1 MQNNNKNIIAL
12 LGPTNTGKTHIDIE
26 KMLSYDSGIFGLP
39 LRLLARE
46 VYDKCV
52 EKIGAE
58 KVALITG
65 EEKILPNSA
74 EYFICTVESMPK
86 DKQVDFVAI
95 DEIQMCAD
103 RERGHIFTERLLN
116 ARGQMLTMFLGSQVM
131 TQIINDLL
139 DNVIFEKKER
149 FSKLSYAGY
158 KKISRLDRK
167 VAIIAFSI
175 EEVYAIAELVRRQKG
190 GAAVIM
196 GSLSPKTRNS
206 QVGLYQSGDVDYLIA
221 TDAIGMGLNMD
232 IDEIYFSNLKKFDG
246 KKTRRLNLVEM
257 SQIAGRAGRFKNDG
271 GFGTTGDCENL
282 NSDEIENIEKHLL
295 PKTKM
300 IYWRNSNLSFETPE
314 KLITS
319 LELKP
324 NKRNLLR
331 TNDSLDESVLRH
343 FLKKGA
349 NNILYH
355 KNLELLWEC
364 CQIPDFEK
372 KAYGQHINIIDKV
385 FQFLST
391 RKKKIPSTFMKEQ
404 LKGLEKD
411 HGNVDLLSHRL
422 SNVRTWSYVANKKNW
437 VENSDYWV
445 QLTKNIEDKLSDKL
459 HEELTK
465 SFIDKKISIL
475 SRSLKQDLILD
486 TEINEEN
493 KIFIDGQFIGE
504 LIGLKFLVALTP
516 KTLDTDIKSI
526 KKAARRGVKKELNK
540 RVAKII
546 DNKEITID
554 KDSKIIWKDS
564 PIGRLKKGH
573 DYLNPEI
580 EIIADEIIEL
590 KTKSELLEF
599 LKKWFNKYI
608 NDVLGDLINLTK
620 QKIDNQY
627 LRALI
632 FQLYEKNGVLK
643 RKDIDNIIK
652 LIPSEERKKLW
663 GMGIKIGRYHIYLP
677 KMLKPKA
684 VEFRISL
691 WKIFYNLTKKQEIPK
706 FGLNFLIDN
715 DYEKNFYLLCG
726 FEKFNNFFV
735 RIDILEKLFI
745 KILDNS
751 KDRKFK
757 INVEMMNL
765 LGCTKENFYKLM
777 TYMDY
782 KKDKVKDTY
791 IFKGERKKNKKFI
804 KFDKKENPFKKLLSL
819 NIK

>member
-1 MQNNNKNIIAL
+1 
-12 LGPTNTGKTHIDIE
+12 
-26 KMLSYDSGIFGLP
+26 
-39 LRLLARE
+39 
-46 VYDKCV
+46 
-52 EKIGAE
+52 
-58 KVALITG
+58 
-65 EEKILPNSA
+65 
-74 EYFICTVESMPK
+74 
-86 DKQVDFVAI
+86 
-95 DEIQMCAD
+95 
-103 RERGHIFTERLLN
+103 
-116 ARGQMLTMFLGSQVM
+116 
-131 TQIINDLL
+131 
-139 DNVIFEKKER
+139 
-149 FSKLSYAGY
+149 
-158 KKISRLDRK
+158 
-167 VAIIAFSI
+167 
-175 EEVYAIAELVRRQKG
+175 
-190 GAAVIM
+190 
-196 GSLSPKTRNS
+196 
-206 QVGLYQSGDVDYLIA
+206 
-221 TDAIGMGLNMD
+221 
-232 IDEIYFSNLKKFDG
+232 
-246 KKTRRLNLVEM
+246 
-257 SQIAGRAGRFKNDG
+257 
-271 GFGTTGDCENL
+271 
-282 NSDEIENIEKHLL
+282 
-295 PKTKM
+295 
-300 IYWRNSNLSFETPE
+300 
-314 KLITS
+314 
-319 LELKP
+319 
-324 NKRNLLR
+324 
-331 TNDSLDESVLRH
+331 
-343 FLKKGA
+343 
-349 NNILYH
+349 
-355 KNLELLWEC
+355 
-364 CQIPDFEK
+364 
-372 KAYGQHINIIDKV
+372 
-385 FQFLST
+385 
-391 RKKKIPSTFMKEQ
+391 
-404 LKGLEKD
+404 
-411 HGNVDLLSHRL
+411 
-422 SNVRTWSYVANKKNW
+422 
-437 VENSDYWV
+437 
-445 QLTKNIEDKLSDKL
+445 
-459 HEELTK
+459 
-465 SFIDKKISIL
+465 
-475 SRSLKQDLILD
+475 
-486 TEINEEN
+486 
-493 KIFIDGQFIGE
+493 
-504 LIGLKFLVALTP
+504 
-516 KTLDTDIKSI
+516 
-526 KKAARRGVKKELNK
+526 LNK

>member
-1 MQNNNKNIIAL
+1 MENNSQKIIAL
-12 LGPTNTGKTHIDIE
+12 LGPTNTGKTHIAIE
-26 KMLSYDSGIFGLP
+26 KMLQFNSGIFGLP

-46 VYDKCV
+46 VYDKCSA
-52 EKIGAE
+52 KIGSE
-58 KVALITG
+58 NVALITG
-65 EEKILPNSA
+65 EEKIIPSLA
-74 EYFICTVESMPK
+74 RFFICTVESMPK
-86 DKQVDFVAI
+86 DMQVEFVAV
-95 DEIQMCAD
+95 DEIQMCGD
-103 RERGHIFTERLLN
+103 RERGHVFTERLLN
-116 ARGQMLTMFLGSQVM
+116 SRGTKCTMFLGSQVM
-131 TQIINDLL
+131 ARMIDNLIE
-139 DNVIFEKKER
+139 NVIFEKKER

-232 IDEIYFSNLKKFDG
+232 INEIYFSNLKKFDG
-246 KKTRRLNLVEM
+246 KKTRRLNLIEL

-282 NSDEIENIEKHLL
+282 NSDEIENIEKHNL
-295 PKTKM
+295 PDTKI
-300 IYWRNSNLSFETPE
+300 IYWRNSNLNFKSPN
-314 KLITS
+314 KLIES

-324 NKRNLLR
+324 NKKNLLR

-343 FLKKGA
+343 FLKKGS
-349 NNILYH
+349 NNIIYH

-372 KAYGQHINIIDKV
+372 KAYGQHLNIVDKV

-391 RKKKIPSTFMKEQ
+391 RKNKIPSTFMKEQ

-459 HEELTK
+459 HDELTK

-475 SRSLKQDLILD
+475 SRSLKQDLVLD
-486 TEINEEN
+486 TKINENN
-493 KIFIDGQFIGE
+493 KIFIDGQLIGE
-504 LIGLKFLVALTP
+504 LKGLTFIIELTS

-526 KKAARRGVKKELNK
+526 KKAARRGVNEELNK
-540 RVAKII
+540 RVDQIIQEQDVLI
-546 DNKEITID
+546 DNN
-554 KDSKIIWKDS
+554 SRIIWKNN
-564 PIGRLKKGH
+564 PIARLKKGH

-580 EIIADEIIEL
+580 EIIADDTIDQN
-590 KTKSELLEF
+590 TKFKLEEF
-599 LKKWFNKYI
+599 LKRWFNDYI
-608 NDVLGDLINLTK
+608 NEILGDLINLTK
-620 QKIDNQY
+620 QKINNQY

-632 FQLYEKNGVLK
+632 FQLYEKNGVIK
-643 RKDIDNIIK
+643 RMEIENIIK
-652 LIPSEERKKLW
+652 LIPADERKKLW
-663 GMGIKIGRYHIYLP
+663 KMGIKIGRYHIYLP

-684 VEFRISL
+684 VQFRISL
-691 WKIFYNLTKKQEIPK
+691 WRIFNNLSDALEIPK
-706 FGLNFLIDN
+706 FGLNFIVN
-715 DYEKNFYLLCG
+715 KNYEKDFLLLCG
-726 FEKFNNFFV
+726 FEKFKSFFV

-745 KILDNS
+745 KILNNT
-751 KDRKFK
+751 KNREFT
-757 INVEMMNL
+757 INAEMMNL

-777 TYMDY
+777 TFMDY
-782 KKDKVKDTY
+782 KKGKSEDVY
-791 IFKGERKKNKKFI
+791 IFKGDKKKSNKFI

-819 NIK
+819 NLK